1 MFSPPELYDVVT
13 LPFFPPDLCVHL
25 MYAHSVEES
34 KNLRKD
40 FYELFFKDFEEIF
53 LTILTWP
60 CCMSLLARSPSPA
73 PGTCDGPTYT
83 YLAW

>member
-13 LPFFPPDLCVHL
+13 LPFLPPDLCVHL

-34 KNLRKD
+34 KNLRKY

-53 LTILTWP
+53 
-60 CCMSLLARSPSPA
+60 C
-73 PGTCDGPTYT
+73 Y
-83 YLAW
+83 